1 MGEKN
6 LNLTKWRNHE
16 KRDFVEVSFQK
27 WNQHHWKPTKP
38 RKFGKKINSRV
49 QEWPS
54 KFQNMRILWNSW
66 SLISNWYFQNSFCRW
81 SRTSSGT
88 ARFNLGLLSH
98 HSSDLW
104 RNHHFFHFS
113 FFDSFRSFLWTFEVE
128 WSHEVKLRS
137 IEVTWGH
144 SRSLKVKVKK
154 YIFWKMGFLG

>member
-1 MGEKN
+1 M
-6 LNLTKWRNHE
+6 TKSR
-16 KRDFVEVSFQK
+16 KKGFCGSFFSEMESAPLK
-27 WNQHHWKPTKP
+27 TYKTTKIWK
-38 RKFGKKINSRV
+38 KKINSRV

-104 RNHHFFHFS
+104 RNRYFFS
-113 FFDSFRSFLWTFEVE
+113 FFSFDSFKSFLWTFEVA
-128 WSHEVKLRS
+128 WSLEIKLRS

-144 SRSLKVKVKK
+144 SRSKLKSPFSEKWDFKGKNVS
-154 YIFWKMGFLG
+154 ILR